1 MSFRKDDASD
11 ATAHPAQIVLDILGS
26 QDEENRKLHCL
37 QIQTWYQEY
46 ATSRGLPNLFK
57 NPVAKA
63 IDASMHDETIKI
75 PLVCLRFDKPVDGLP
90 VMEDWITTFESMFFA
105 GIELNREPL
114 DCTMSGNGGQYL

>member
-57 NPVAKA
+57 NPGFAPYQ
-63 IDASMHDETIKI
+63 IFTN
-75 PLVCLRFDKPVDGLP
+75 
-90 VMEDWITTFESMFFA
+90 WIFSFA
-105 GIELNREPL
+105 NVG
-114 DCTMSGNGGQYL
+114 